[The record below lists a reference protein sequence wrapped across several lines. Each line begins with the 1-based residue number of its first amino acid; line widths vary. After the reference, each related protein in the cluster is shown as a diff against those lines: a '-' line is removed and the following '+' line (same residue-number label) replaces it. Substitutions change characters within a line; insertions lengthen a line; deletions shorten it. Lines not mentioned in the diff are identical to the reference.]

1 MNNVYR
7 RILFQ
12 AFILTDLYY
21 TLFFLSIFCT
31 RIYQL
36 ASYLRKITAYS
47 PQIQFRCYFPFVFM
61 LTYANEIN
69 ASRMRETDDKMRDN
83 IKSHQILPRR
93 TNVFSRADTEST
105 ANFVSPRLI
114 TSDNFNIFD
123 LHPQPVCSPQMKV
136 TKFPTRT
143 SRRFVFFFFFFLA
156 NLVIISFR

>member
-1 MNNVYR
+1 MQKN
-7 RILFQ
+7 
-12 AFILTDLYY
+12 FISGIHINRALLYSSLSSY
-21 TLFFLSIFCT
+21 FLYSNLST
-31 RIYQL
+31 GKL
-36 ASYLRKITAYS
+36 YS

-61 LTYANEIN
+61 LTHANEIN

-136 TKFPTRT
+136 TEFPTRT
-143 SRRFVFFFFFFLA
+143 SFCFLFFFFSRIWSLYRFVD
-156 NLVIISFR
+156 VIAIF